1 MTYQPPAPYRPET
14 MDLVRADHAQRVSL
28 TITAGSSTWTVQPL
42 SGRLTLSESWAPSA
56 RLDAELAAIF
66 SPADLRTLDPRT
78 KLITV
83 TITAGY
89 LHATGEL
96 DAQTV
101 ATLLLDA
108 RPVRQ
113 PAAVM
118 SLAASSEE
126 TRVIES
132 AWMAAEA
139 WQPYLGVV
147 ECIEALLSYARGRSI
162 TLETDIPLRYRSD
175 LTTSIHL
182 ETGASLWSVLDDLT
196 AAADL
201 RLFLTEAGNWALQP
215 KPTVA
220 GLVSA
225 YLSKG
230 RGGIAGDSTDDL
242 SRNGYYDAAVV
253 LYEWRDA
260 GGTDRRIIGT
270 YGSPSG
276 KVYST
281 RKDFAIGQSAANA
294 AAKTYV
300 RALSTRGSG
309 YVVQAVACWWLRPG
323 HTVEV
328 TLEDGTTVRHIAQEI
343 EFDLAASTMTVT
355 TREPSNL
362 GTEP

>member
-1 MTYQPPAPYRPET
+1 
-14 MDLVRADHAQRVSL
+14 MDLVRGDHAQRVSL
-28 TITAGSSTWTVQPL
+28 TITSGASTWTVQPL
-42 SGRLTLSESWAPSA
+42 SGRLTLSESWAPGA
-56 RLDAELAAIF
+56 RLEADLSAVFTPAELRA
-66 SPADLRTLDPRT
+66 LDPRT
-78 KLITV
+78 KLITA
-83 TITAGY
+83 TLAAGY

-96 DAQTV
+96 DDFPV
-101 ATLLLDA
+101 ATVLMDA

-113 PAAVM
+113 PGAVM

-132 AWMAAEA
+132 RWMGAEA
-139 WQPYLGVV
+139 WQQHLGVV
-147 ECIEALLSYARGRSI
+147 ECIESILSYARGRAI

-175 LTTSIHL
+175 LTASVHL

-201 RLFLTEAGNWALQP
+201 RLFITEAGKWALQA

-220 GLVSA
+220 GLVSV

-230 RGGIAGDSTDDL
+230 RGGISGDSTDTLGRD
-242 SRNGYYDAAVV
+242 GFYDAAVV
-253 LYEWRDA
+253 TYKWRDA
-260 GGTDRRIIGT
+260 GGVDRQIIGT
-270 YGSPSG
+270 YGTPAG
-276 KVYST
+276 KVYAT
-281 RKDFAIGQSAANA
+281 EKDFAIGQSAANA

-309 YVVQAVACWWLRPG
+309 YVIQAVACWWLRPG
-323 HTVEV
+323 HTVEI
-328 TLEDGTTVRHIAQEI
+328 TMEDDTTVRHIAQEI
-343 EFDLAASTMTVT
+343 EFDLTASTMTVT